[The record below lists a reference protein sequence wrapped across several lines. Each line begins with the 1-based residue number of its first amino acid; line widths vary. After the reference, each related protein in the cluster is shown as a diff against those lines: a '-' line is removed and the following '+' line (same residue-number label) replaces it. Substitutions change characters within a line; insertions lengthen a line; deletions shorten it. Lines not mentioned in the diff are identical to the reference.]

1 MKLEVDGTLRLIP
14 MPEQTITSML
24 NMLSAIKGQLARI
37 EAKLDLLK
45 AVPGIDPAALA
56 KLEADLNA
64 QIDADTAKMKAAIQ
78 T

>member
-1 MKLEVDGTLRLIP
+1 MDVNVNFP
-14 MPEQTITSML
+14 
-24 NMLSAIKGQLARI
+24 LSAADERFRTAILNILSIANARLDRI

-64 QIDADTAKMKAAIQ
+64 QIDAETAKMKAAVQ
-78 T
+78 P